1 MTQKM
6 LVLAATLLPVAGGAV
21 VLLPRDGDRVTVQQV
36 EFVSPDAGGDGLSA
50 VWDFSALDVVGDN
63 IEWRYDYVAA
73 DSLVSE
79 TRPGVRRDYRVA
91 GDSVWHVCSETSSLR
106 IGIDPPAAASPA
118 VQGGPVGERARY
130 YQSQYFSGTGEA
142 AAAVEGVGTAILPH
156 GVTLPGVKLVHR
168 RTRVARTMLEF
179 TPQPLPAF
187 NPADTTLTL
196 HTEDVY
202 TWHSPSLRYPLA
214 ETRIVTDS
222 IAGAE
227 YNRET
232 ASYLCLPE
240 NQPYEY
246 ALRQS
251 LENRLSPDG
260 GNGGDGPQGAS
271 PLPAADEIAVAQN
284 GDTVEASFTA
294 TADGT
299 AEMLLADIL
308 GHVYAYSPR
317 RTLSAGESVTFS
329 VSTATLPPGDYLL
342 HIISGPDYPPVLKK
356 ILLH

>member
-1 MTQKM
+1 M
-6 LVLAATLLPVAGGAV
+6 
-21 VLLPRDGDRVTVQQV
+21 
-36 EFVSPDAGGDGLSA
+36 
-50 VWDFSALDVVGDN
+50 
-63 IEWRYDYVAA
+63 
-73 DSLVSE
+73 
-79 TRPGVRRDYRVA
+79 
-91 GDSVWHVCSETSSLR
+91 
-106 IGIDPPAAASPA
+106 
-118 VQGGPVGERARY
+118 
-130 YQSQYFSGTGEA
+130 
-142 AAAVEGVGTAILPH
+142 
-156 GVTLPGVKLVHR
+156 
-168 RTRVARTMLEF
+168 
-179 TPQPLPAF
+179 
-187 NPADTTLTL
+187 
-196 HTEDVY
+196 
-202 TWHSPSLRYPLA
+202 
-214 ETRIVTDS
+214 TDS

-260 GNGGDGPQGAS
+260 GNGLQGAS

-308 GHVYAYSPR
+308 GHVYASSPR

>member
-1 MTQKM
+1 MARKM
-6 LVLAATLLPVAGGAV
+6 LVLVAALLPVAGGAA

-36 EFVSPDAGGDGLSA
+36 GFVSPDTGGDGLSA
-50 VWDFSALDVVGDN
+50 VWDFSALDVVSDN
-63 IEWRYDYVAA
+63 IEWRYDYIAA

-106 IGIDPPAAASPA
+106 IGIDPPAAASPV
-118 VQGGPVGERARY
+118 VQPGPVGERARY

-142 AAAVEGVGTAILPH
+142 ATAVEAVGTVILPH
-156 GVTLPGVKLVHR
+156 GVKLPGVKLVHR
-168 RTRVARTMLEF
+168 CMKVARTMLEF
-179 TPQPLPAF
+179 TPQPLPEF

-196 HTEDVY
+196 RTEDVY

-214 ETRIVTDS
+214 ETRVVTDS
-222 IAGAE
+222 IAGTE

-232 ASYLCLPE
+232 VSYLCLPE

-260 GNGGDGPQGAS
+260 SEGGHGPQVSS
-271 PLPAADEIAVAQN
+271 PIPGADEIAVAQT

-294 TADGT
+294 TADGA

-308 GHVYAYSPR
+308 GHVYASSPR
-317 RTLSAGESVTFS
+317 RILSAGESVTFT
-329 VSTATLPPGDYLL
+329 VSTTTLPPGDYLL
-342 HIISGPDYPPVLKK
+342 HILSGPDYPPVLKK